1 MTYIKTMSTKS
12 TYLENLQL
20 FNPCL
25 FFEIAEDLESYIKAS
40 LVHAKIRKIVPK
52 NVDYFIAYMLDV
64 YTSEKLETVNKYYIE
79 AYVQMV
85 DLYKQTWKDRIEAVK
100 AAPHPNLIFIDL

>member
-1 MTYIKTMSTKS
+1 
-12 TYLENLQL
+12 
-20 FNPCL
+20 
-25 FFEIAEDLESYIKAS
+25 
-40 LVHAKIRKIVPK
+40 
-52 NVDYFIAYMLDV
+52 MLDV

-100 AAPHPNLIFIDL
+100 AAPHP